1 VRKLAPVPG
10 MAENPLSAS
19 IESLFHELR
28 GSASFILGIH
38 EVLDQKLPD
47 TAQKLWD
54 DLGRISEQVLID
66 IEDQMGNIL
75 ANIDS
80 FSPAAAS
87 ARIGGLA
94 SSWENKVEQ
103 LSLIANKVS
112 DLHIQLADSNLN
124 TILNE
129 YLPSS
134 IRGFGRIVSLGKQI
148 RPEDLSLG

>member
-1 VRKLAPVPG
+1 MVRKLDPVPG
-10 MAENPLSAS
+10 MAENPLSAGV
-19 IESLFHELR
+19 ESLYRELR

-47 TAQKLWD
+47 TAQRLWN

-87 ARIGGLA
+87 ARISGLA
-94 SSWENKVEQ
+94 SSWENEVEQ
-103 LSLIANKVS
+103 LSLITNKLS
-112 DLHIQLADSNLN
+112 DLQIQLGDSNLN
-124 TILNE
+124 MILNE

-134 IRGFGRIVSLGKQI
+134 IKGFGRIISFGKQI
-148 RPEDLSLG
+148 RPENL